1 MDPKTVSRRLRL
13 IAAGIDKSKNPSHR
27 IAVEYIKRI
36 IAALE
41 DTEEEAGILAPQT
54 EYSIQLDLSLSADFE
69 GNVDKQALINKF
81 KADLTAAIRSGMS
94 TTAKELKLNPIG
106 ARVQP
111 INIECAV
118 TETEPE
124 PVSDPVPE

>member
-1 MDPKTVSRRLRL
+1 MDPHTVSRRLKL
-13 IAAGIDKSKNPSHR
+13 IAAGINKSKSPSQR
-27 IAVEYIKRI
+27 IAADNIKRI

-41 DTEEEAGILAPQT
+41 ETEKETGILAPQT
-54 EYSIQLDLSLSADFE
+54 EYSLQLDLSLAADFE

-81 KADLTAAIRSGMS
+81 KADLTAAIRSSMS

-111 INIECAV
+111 IRVECAV

-124 PVSDPVPE
+124 PLPEPVSE